1 MSTCELGVC
10 MEEEMGEHETT
21 SNLHYMPS
29 ILSPLNY
36 PVVDLLVFSL
46 QSCSKDHFCSLRNED
61 IGASS
66 VTIFAKYLKQ
76 YPAHK

>member
-1 MSTCELGVC
+1 MIYKKQHTNTYLSTILHMSTCELGVC

-46 QSCSKDHFCSLRNED
+46 QS
-61 IGASS
+61 
-66 VTIFAKYLKQ
+66 
-76 YPAHK
+76 